1 MARQAGQDQMQDRIC
16 AGTGRSLGALID
28 VNYGTFRGFVRL
40 MLGELEFLL
49 GRLEPFL
56 QLRPAQVQRLVFVC
70 LGNINR
76 SAFGHGVA
84 EGLGCRV
91 ASIGLSTTTGAPAF
105 EKARST
111 APRFG
116 LSLEDHRA
124 TDFTDYAYQP
134 GDLLLVMEARHAH
147 QLVQRGIPAEAI
159 LLLGHWARPHRIHIH
174 DPHLHT
180 DAYFQTC
187 FTIIHSAVVNLVAE
201 LRREGS
207 PCVRR

>member
-1 MARQAGQDQMQDRIC
+1 MQDRIC

-116 LSLEDHRA
+116 LSLEEHRA

-180 DAYFQTC
+180 DAYFP
-187 FTIIHSAVVNLVAE
+187 IIHSAVVNLVAE